1 MRSFVEGRKSQ
12 PCVAYYIKYSINL
25 LYVFVEGVVLDFQ
38 TCMQCFWEKLIT
50 NTLLTLELD
59 PRVSLAPKTP
69 FPFPFK
75 RLPLRLP
82 PVWILINLVAQ
93 LLFSLLISKRVSR
106 SDDVTRPKNIN
117 RPLQLLYFDVG
128 CK

>member
-1 MRSFVEGRKSQ
+1 
-12 PCVAYYIKYSINL
+12 
-25 LYVFVEGVVLDFQ
+25 
-38 TCMQCFWEKLIT
+38 MQCFSEKLIT

-82 PVWILINLVAQ
+82 PVWIFINLVAQ
-93 LLFSLLISKRVSR
+93 LLFSLLISQRVSR

>member
-12 PCVAYYIKYSINL
+12 PCVACYIKYSINL
-25 LYVFVEGVVLDFQ
+25 LYVFVEGIVLDFQ
-38 TCMQCFWEKLIT
+38 TCMQCFSEKLIT

-93 LLFSLLISKRVSR
+93 LLFSLLIS
-106 SDDVTRPKNIN
+106 
-117 RPLQLLYFDVG
+117 
-128 CK
+128 

>member
-1 MRSFVEGRKSQ
+1 
-12 PCVAYYIKYSINL
+12 
-25 LYVFVEGVVLDFQ
+25 
-38 TCMQCFWEKLIT
+38 MQCFSEKLIT

-75 RLPLRLP
+75 HPPLRLP
-82 PVWILINLVAQ
+82 PLWILINLVAQ
-93 LLFSLLISKRVSR
+93 LLFSLLISLRVSR
-106 SDDVTRPKNIN
+106 SDDATRPKNIN

-128 CK
+128 YK